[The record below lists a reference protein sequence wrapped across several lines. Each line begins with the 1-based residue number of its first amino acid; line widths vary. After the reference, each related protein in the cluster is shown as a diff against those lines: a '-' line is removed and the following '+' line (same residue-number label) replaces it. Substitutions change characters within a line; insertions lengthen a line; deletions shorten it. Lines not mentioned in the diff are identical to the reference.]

1 MRGGHVQWL
10 GARAVLQANGGARG
24 DVRAVLEGDARA
36 GVSAGAGREVEVE
49 REGLQTSV
57 RCVC

>member
-1 MRGGHVQWL
+1 VRL
-10 GARAVLQANGGARG
+10 ANGGARG

-49 REGLQTSV
+49 RERVPCV
-57 RCVC
+57 RAFFPLEVC